1 MVKMQICVVDTDS
14 FIGSIRTDYK
24 NKGTVE
30 GVETTFHFSSYKIS
44 KPLHKRKYQKVIGLM
59 KDELGGKIIRICW
72 IKIKSPIATQQMM
85 VVNV

>member
-24 NKGTVE
+24 KKGTVE
-30 GVETTFHFSSYKIS
+30 GVETSFHFSSSKTS

-59 KDELGGKIIRICW
+59 KDEFGGKIIKICW
-72 IKIKSPIATQQMM
+72 VKFKSLIATQQVM
-85 VVNV
+85 VVKV